1 MEILDL
7 ISYVR
12 IEENLLSELNLQLN
26 LESDIME
33 MCNDVSEFTVVED
46 LISFVF

>member
-1 MEILDL
+1 METLDL

-33 MCNDVSEFTVVED
+33 MYNDVSEFTVVED